1 MPRAAPCLLCTLPSP
16 CPLAA
21 QPHSRLPL
29 TQDVTLLHVMPMLA
43 RGTVPLLEAA
53 LPSPC
58 RCAPSVLPHRLS
70 LPAGSAPGTQP
81 GSIPTQQLLSPWSR
95 GRPRA
100 GASSPGEHRLVGILA
115 GSNQCSPGDLMQKEA
130 LPLPPTLPLGKKKK
144 NTFVSPSM
152 SVLWL

>member
-70 LPAGSAPGTQP
+70 SRLSPRDPAS
-81 GSIPTQQLLSPWSR
+81 SIPT
-95 GRPRA
+95 
-100 GASSPGEHRLVGILA
+100 
-115 GSNQCSPGDLMQKEA
+115 
-130 LPLPPTLPLGKKKK
+130 
-144 NTFVSPSM
+144 
-152 SVLWL
+152 